1 MSYRS
6 PSQDNDKRPLC
17 GNESKDTEGQCR
29 PSKRK
34 NVAES
39 VSETKLGQLFLRWYD
54 EILVFFR
61 TLAVSLD
68 PLFFYVPVI
77 KEDKKCI
84 GLNKV
89 LWNTAVVSRSV
100 IDVVFLVHFVVKFM
114 IRPHKREK
122 GPRLL
127 RSIMFKVL
135 VILPIPQV
143 VMPIIFSEM
152 RRTKSSNITI
162 LNSVILLQYG
172 PRVYHIYQQWK
183 KLIRKKES
191 KDKASQWFKASWNLS
206 LYILAGHVLG
216 AFWYFFSTQRLA
228 ACWHKACEIHGVEI
242 SFNCDQSFRNLSFL
256 DDFCPIDTPN
266 PSTFDFGIFLEA
278 RQSGSLESTNY
289 LPKAFYCFWWGM
301 RNLSSFGSNLQTS
314 RYIWENIF
322 ALGISIFGLLLF
334 LYFIGNLQ
342 MYMQK
347 EQESLKLDKNWDKVR
362 RRKWSKRQENHFSWM
377 HKHHFDMKT
386 KAKIIEYVDQRYEAD
401 EDVDVETLIHDLPP
415 KLRRV
420 VNRHICLELLKNL
433 EIMKDSW
440 LAREK
445 QLLRK
450 ICDTLKPTFY
460 NEHCYIVREGDPID
474 AVFFIADGIVWTST
488 SNNGEGSSS
497 RRAERLESGQYFGE
511 ELLEWVLKPTSGRD
525 LSILPVSSKT
535 LKTHTKVEAYALMA
549 HDFNK
554 IWQWSL
560 LGPEQLDQAAI
571 LIQRFWRR
579 KRLPSQQGCC
589 WGFKK
594 ICFDV

>member
-6 PSQDNDKRPLC
+6 PSQDNDKRSLFR
-17 GNESKDTEGQCR
+17 NENKDTEGQSR

-34 NVAES
+34 KIAES
-39 VSETKLGQLFLRWYD
+39 FSKTKLGQLFLRWYD

-68 PLFFYVPVI
+68 PLFFYIPVI

-89 LWNTAVVSRSV
+89 LWNTAIVSRSV
-100 IDVVFLVHFVVKFM
+100 IDVVFLVHFVVKFK
-114 IRPHKREK
+114 ILPAKREK
-122 GPRLL
+122 GLRLL
-127 RSIMFKVL
+127 WSIMFKVL
-135 VILPIPQV
+135 VTLPIPQV
-143 VMPIIFSEM
+143 VMPSIFSEM

-172 PRVYHIYQQWK
+172 LRVYHIYQHWK
-183 KLIRKKES
+183 KLIRREES
-191 KDKASQWFKASWNLS
+191 KVNASQWFKASWNLF

-242 SFNCDQSFRNLSFL
+242 SFNCDHSFRNLSFL

-266 PSTFDFGIFLEA
+266 PSTFDFGIFLQA

-314 RYIWENIF
+314 SYMWENIF

-334 LYFIGNLQ
+334 LYCIGNLQ
-342 MYMQK
+342 
-347 EQESLKLDKNWDKVR
+347 
-362 RRKWSKRQENHFSWM
+362 
-377 HKHHFDMKT
+377 
-386 KAKIIEYVDQRYEAD
+386 
-401 EDVDVETLIHDLPP
+401 
-415 KLRRV
+415 
-420 VNRHICLELLKNL
+420 L

-440 LAREK
+440 LAREE
-445 QLLRK
+445 QLLHK

-474 AVFFIADGIVWTST
+474 AVFFITDGIVWTST

-497 RRAERLESGQYFGE
+497 QRVERLERGQYFGE

-554 IWQWSL
+554 IWQFSL

-571 LIQRFWRR
+571 LLQRFWRS

-594 ICFDV
+594 TCFDV